1 MPEPGSKADPLTAES
16 ACPAPHG
23 QAPLPETPR
32 LYNEHADFV
41 WRSLAQLGI
50 AEADREDLLQEVFVV
65 VHRTRDEYR
74 GDGKVTTWLYGI
86 TLRIASRHRRW
97 RRVRNE
103 VSPPSPGKSTAET
116 PEGAASTRQRA
127 DLATRLIDELPE
139 DKRSVFILFELQGLS
154 CQEIADALA
163 VPVGTVYSR
172 LHAARAHFRMA
183 WQQLE
188 ECSPRHRQARS
199 VS

>member
-1 MPEPGSKADPLTAES
+1 MPEPGSEAE
-16 ACPAPHG
+16 AK
-23 QAPLPETPR
+23 LPETPR
-32 LYNEHADFV
+32 LYDEHADFV
-41 WRSLAQLGI
+41 WRSLAHLGI
-50 AEADREDLLQEVFVV
+50 TEADREDLLQEVFVV

-74 GDGKVTTWLYGI
+74 GEGKVTTWLYGI

-97 RRVRNE
+97 RRVRSE
-103 VSPPSPGKSTAET
+103 ISPPSAGGSTLET

-127 DLATRLIDELPE
+127 DLATRLMDELSE

-154 CQEIADALA
+154 CQEIAEALA

-172 LHAARAHFRMA
+172 LHAARAQFRLA

-188 ECSPRHRQARS
+188 ECPPRNQRARS